1 MKNYNMIQIQGKPL
15 VTVDHLTACNHLLII
30 TIKAGLAGRAPDRYD
45 IGRK

>member
-15 VTVDHLTACNHLLII
+15 VTAHHLTSCNYSFII